1 MACDKHRTDPH
12 ATKHEATHAVSKHP
26 APGREINKPR
36 VSAAHQVNELV
47 PTVAGC
53 EGRGSRQDGGFE
65 WGGGPPA

>member
-12 ATKHEATHAVSKHP
+12 APKHEATHAVSKHP

-36 VSAAHQVNELV
+36 VSAARQVNELA

-53 EGRGSRQDGGFE
+53 EGEGAARMAGSSGEGA
-65 WGGGPPA
+65 PPA